1 MFPLTPRDNST
12 GFTIQWGKIVTGS
25 HATVQVTFPMTFI
38 TLYSVVFSVEDGNC
52 DHLNIVQNSPTGTT
66 VSLYSDC
73 GGGYFH
79 WLAVGLS

>member
-1 MFPLTPRDNST
+1 
-12 GFTIQWGKIVTGS
+12 
-25 HATVQVTFPMTFI
+25 MTFI
-38 TLYSVVFSVEDGNC
+38 TLYSVVFSVEDDNC